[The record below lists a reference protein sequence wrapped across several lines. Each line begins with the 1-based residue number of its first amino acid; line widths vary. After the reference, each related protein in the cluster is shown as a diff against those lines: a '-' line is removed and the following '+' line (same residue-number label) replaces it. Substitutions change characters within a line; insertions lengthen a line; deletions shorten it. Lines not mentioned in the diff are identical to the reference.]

1 MKFSER
7 KSADELIAS
16 RRLVLPDEN
25 FIVSMR
31 GEADVGTEI
40 TDYSYRYGSG
50 LGWREGS
57 S

>member
-31 GEADVGTEI
+31 GEAEVGTEI